1 MSPSSDPFVG
11 IARHGPTCICRSCRN
26 LRKRAAWRPAPAER
40 CYSDAASR
48 HIKLLIRMGWKQTQ
62 IAAVAGVSTG
72 AVSTA
77 KEPSVVINVETA
89 EKILAVNP
97 TGSRR

>member
-1 MSPSSDPFVG
+1 V
-11 IARHGPTCICRSCRN
+11 
-26 LRKRAAWRPAPAER
+26 ER
-40 CYSDAASR
+40 VHSDAASR
-48 HIKLLIRMGWKQTQ
+48 HIKLLIRMGWTQTQ

-77 KEPSVVINVETA
+77 KQPGVVINLATA

-97 TGSRR
+97 TQSRR

>member
-1 MSPSSDPFVG
+1 MPSADTEVG
-11 IARHGPTCICRSCRN
+11 WQRHGATCICRRCRN
-26 LRKRAAWRPAPAER
+26 LRKRQAWRPAPVEER
-40 CYSDAASR
+40 VYSDEASA
-48 HIKLLIRMGWKQTQ
+48 HIRQLVRMGWKQTE
-62 IAAVAGVSTG
+62 IAAAAGVSTG

-77 KEPSVVINVETA
+77 KERGVRILASTA